1 VKKWGSWGLVLSCAG
16 KWRGARATPL
26 KKLFLSAI
34 KFIMKKISSIL
45 IVFAVMFLT
54 GAVSCSSAKL
64 HVKEGSEYSPE
75 KLSYKVGL
83 FAQEVH
89 SLGWRNY
96 SVDLKEQ
103 KLSGKKANAAILKEY
118 PDAVRAF
125 SGTFISEMEPAFD
138 CTFVYT
144 ADEKKCY
151 LKAGRSAAKILVQND
166 ERIVSTATPVPIVIV
181 KTNEYEQKGK
191 TYTLVSEIPFGMK
204 VYVYGEEYALVDL
217 YSYPADFLVN
227 KKFSRVLTQEEN
239 EFVAAA
245 VFASYDYFKTLA
257 EKEKTG
263 LSTYYSS
270 Y

>member
-1 VKKWGSWGLVLSCAG
+1 MKNNLSN
-16 KWRGARATPL
+16 
-26 KKLFLSAI
+26 AI
-34 KFIMKKISSIL
+34 NFIMKKISSIL
-45 IVFAVMFLT
+45 IVFAVVFLA

-103 KLSGKKANAAILKEY
+103 PLSGKKANTAILKEY
-118 PDAVRAF
+118 PDAKRAF
-125 SGTFISEMEPAFD
+125 TGTFISEMEPAFD

-151 LKAGRSAAKILVQND
+151 LKAGRSGTKILVQNED
-166 ERIVSTATPVPIVIV
+166 RIVSSADAVPIVIV
-181 KTNEYEQKGK
+181 KVNEYDQKGQ
-191 TYTLVSEIPFGMK
+191 TYTLVSDIPFGMK

-227 KKFSRVLTQEEN
+227 KKFSRVLSQEEN
-239 EFVAAA
+239 EFVAATI
-245 VFASYDYFKTLA
+245 FAAYDYFKTLS
-257 EKEKTG
+257 EKDKTG

>member
-1 VKKWGSWGLVLSCAG
+1 MTVA
-16 KWRGARATPL
+16 WRVGALTAHL
-26 KKLFLSAI
+26 KKLFLNAI
-34 KFIMKKISSIL
+34 NFIMKKISSIL
-45 IVFAVMFLT
+45 MVFAVGLLA

-75 KLSYKVGL
+75 KISYKVGL

-103 KLSGKKANAAILKEY
+103 PLSGKKANAAILKEY
-118 PDAVRAF
+118 PDAKRAF
-125 SGTFISEMEPAFD
+125 TGTFISEMEPAFD

-151 LKAGRSAAKILVQND
+151 LKAGRSGTKILVQNQD
-166 ERIVSTATPVPIVIV
+166 RIVSSADAVPLVIV
-181 KTNEYEQKGK
+181 KVNEYEQKGQ
-191 TYTLVSEIPFGMK
+191 TYTLVADIPFGMK
-204 VYVYGEEYALVDL
+204 VYVYGEEYALVNL
-217 YSYPADFLVN
+217 YSYPADILVN
-227 KKFSRVLTQEEN
+227 KKFSRTLTPEEN

-245 VFASYDYFKTLA
+245 IFASYDYFKTLS
-257 EKEKTG
+257 EKDKTG